1 MRTIEYSV
9 EASCENFHV
18 KGTIEVEDDA
28 TDEQIEEAVSE
39 EVFSIVQWGWAEV
52 GGEPC
57 K

>member
-1 MRTIEYSV
+1 MRIIDYSV

-18 KGTIEVEDDA
+18 TGTLEVDDDA

-39 EVFSIVQWGWAEV
+39 EVFGIVQWGWSER
-52 GGEPC
+52 G